1 MFSMK
6 KHEKAIQE
14 HYGQEGL
21 GANILS
27 ALERAGKEI
36 KVHTDTATFDEFHI
50 RGLEATIETA
60 ELAGLKPGMT
70 VLDLGSGLGGPA
82 RAIAAE
88 FGCHVTGIDLVEEYC
103 RTAEMLTDMLGLGG
117 KVSFRQGDMTDMP
130 FEDGSFDRALTMHT
144 QMNVENKAKLFNE
157 VSRVLKP
164 GGLFAVYEICA
175 GPRSPL
181 HFPVPWAND
190 PSISFLI
197 TPDEL
202 RGMLNNTGFSEIEWR
217 DVSDPSS
224 EWFKTQLELISS
236 APKDAPPPLGLNLVM
251 GPSFIDKFKNVFRN
265 LKEDRIIV
273 VQGVFRAGE

>member
-1 MFSMK
+1 MK

-21 GANILS
+21 GANIMS

-36 KVHTDTATFDEFHI
+36 KVHTDTSTFDEFHI

-60 ELAGLKPGMT
+60 ELAGLEPGMT

-82 RAIAAE
+82 RTIAAE
-88 FGCHVTGIDLVEEYC
+88 FGCHVTGIDLVGEYC
-103 RTAEMLTDMLGLGG
+103 WTAELLTDMLGLGG
-117 KVSFRQGDMTDMP
+117 KVTFRQGDMTDLP
-130 FEDGSFDRALTMHT
+130 FEDGSFDRAFTMHT
-144 QMNVENKAKLFNE
+144 QMNVEDKPKLFSE

-175 GPRSPL
+175 GPNSPL

-197 TPDEL
+197 TPEEL
-202 RGMLNNTGFSEIEWR
+202 KWMLNDTGFSEIVWR
-217 DVSDPSS
+217 DISVPSS
-224 EWFKTQLELISS
+224 IWLQSQLESASS
-236 APKDAPPPLGLNLVM
+236 RPKDVPPPLGLNLIM
-251 GPSFIDKFKNVFRN
+251 GQSTIEKFSNVFLN
-265 LKEDRIIV
+265 FQEDRIRVI
-273 VQGVFRAGE
+273 QGVFQVNK